1 MRTGKTLMALA
12 LILVLVALFV
22 SGCATSGETGVAAK
36 EKTYAIGA
44 PGPARGVVFYDKG
57 EVSDGWRYLEMAPDT
72 TERLLP
78 WGFQGSL
85 ASTRTAVG
93 SGRTNTEALVIDSP
107 DMGTAATYCA
117 QLVVQDFSDWFLP
130 SKDELDLLYTSLA
143 RNGTGTFLREGYGYW
158 SSSEY
163 DERRSWG
170 QGFSNGVQG
179 RVEKAELLAV
189 RAIRAF

>member
-1 MRTGKTLMALA
+1 MSMRTGKIPMATALM
-12 LILVLVALFV
+12 LVVLFV
-22 SGCATSGETGVAAK
+22 AGCATVDEAGVAVK
-36 EKTYAIGA
+36 EKTYAVGDT
-44 PGPARGVVFYDKG
+44 GPARGVVFYDKG

-78 WGFQGSL
+78 WGSQGSL
-85 ASTRTAVG
+85 ASTRTTVG
-93 SGRTNTEALVIDSP
+93 TGRTNTETLLVDSP
-107 DMGTAATYCA
+107 NRGTAASYCA

-130 SKDELDLLYTSLA
+130 SKDELDLLYKSLA

-163 DERRSWG
+163 DERRAWG

-179 RVEKAELLAV
+179 RVEKTELLAV